1 GDGKRPPKLTNNP
14 VCAIILRGIGMT
26 DEKMTGTVE
35 TIEAEAERVIEVAR
49 AKAREILLKSR
60 EEASQILSS
69 RGDMSEIQEEC
80 GTIKQRARAEAAT
93 RAREYDQEASKIRAN
108 ATTRIDGIVKEI
120 ASIVAGE
127 KA

>member
-1 GDGKRPPKLTNNP
+1 MTNNP
-14 VCAIILRGIGMT
+14 VCAIIPRGIGMT

-35 TIEAEAERVIEVAR
+35 TIEAEAERVLAAAR
-49 AKAREILLKSR
+49 DKAREILLKSR
-60 EEASQILSS
+60 EEASKILLS
-69 RGDMSEIQEEC
+69 RGDMSRVQEESEA
-80 GTIKQRARAEAAT
+80 IKQRARAEAER
-93 RAREYDQEASKIRAN
+93 RAREYDEEASKIRAN

>member
-1 GDGKRPPKLTNNP
+1 
-14 VCAIILRGIGMT
+14 MT

-35 TIEAEAERVIEVAR
+35 TIEAEAERVLAAAR
-49 AKAREILLKSR
+49 GKAREVLLKSR

-69 RGDMSEIQEEC
+69 RGDMSQIQEEC
-80 GTIKQRARAEAAT
+80 ETIKQRARAEAER
-93 RAREYDQEASKIRAN
+93 RAREYDEEASKIRAN
-108 ATTRIDGIVKEI
+108 ATTRIEGIVKEV

>member
-1 GDGKRPPKLTNNP
+1 
-14 VCAIILRGIGMT
+14 MT
-26 DEKMTGTVE
+26 DEKITGTVE
-35 TIEAEAERVIEVAR
+35 TIEAEAERVLAAAR
-49 AKAREILLKSR
+49 GKAREVLLKSR

-69 RGDMSEIQEEC
+69 RGDMSQIQEEC
-80 GTIKQRARAEAAT
+80 ETIKQRARAEAAT

>member
-1 GDGKRPPKLTNNP
+1 
-14 VCAIILRGIGMT
+14 MT

-60 EEASQILSS
+60 EEGTQILSS
-69 RGDMSEIQEEC
+69 KGDMSEIQEEC
-80 GTIKQRARAEAAT
+80 ESIKQRARAEAER
-93 RAREYDQEASKIRAN
+93 RAREYDEEASKIRAN

>member
-1 GDGKRPPKLTNNP
+1 
-14 VCAIILRGIGMT
+14 MT

-35 TIEAEAERVIEVAR
+35 TIEAEAERVLAAAR
-49 AKAREILLKSR
+49 DKAREVLLKSR

-80 GTIKQRARAEAAT
+80 ETIKQRARTEAAT